1 MPPSAGNQLGYAP
14 PDGGWG
20 WAVVFGSFISIG
32 FSYAFPKSITVF
44 FKEIETIFNAST
56 SEVSWISSIM
66 LAAMYAGGPVSSAL
80 VNKYGSRPVV
90 LVGGCLSGIGLVA
103 ASFCNTVQEL
113 YLCIGFVG
121 GLGLAFNLNPALTI
135 IGRYFYKKR
144 PLANGLAMAGSPV
157 FLSTLAPLNQVF
169 FSIYGWRG
177 SFLIL
182 GGLLLNCCVAGSLMR
197 PIGPMAH
204 KDISKKYPP
213 GAEKPD
219 ASTANAELAGENPQK
234 RRQPDTQTSDQ
245 FIGWF
250 LLSHRGFLIYLSGN
264 LFMFFGLF
272 APLVFLSNYGKSK
285 GFSSEQAAFLLSI
298 LAFID
303 MGARPSMGFIANT
316 KLVRPRIHYF
326 FAVASIANG
335 VCHLMIPF
343 TSSYMGFCLYAGL
356 FGFVFGWLSSILFET
371 LMDLVGPQ
379 KFPSTV
385 GVVTI
390 AECCPVLLGPP
401 LLGHLKDIYG
411 DYKYTYW
418 ACGITL
424 IFAGVYLF
432 IGMIINYR
440 LLAKEQ
446 TAEQQK
452 RGSKEETSASV
463 GEKSER
469 GIKTA
474 PSSEHRSEG
483 DPAEEENP
491 V

>member
-1 MPPSAGNQLGYAP
+1 VGAGSLGYAP

-44 FKEIETIFNAST
+44 FKEIETVFNAST

-182 GGLLLNCCVAGSLMR
+182 GGLLLNCCV
-197 PIGPMAH
+197 
-204 KDISKKYPP
+204 KYPP

-219 ASTANAELAGENPQK
+219 AS
-234 RRQPDTQTSDQ
+234 
-245 FIGWF
+245 WF